1 VVRTA
6 HECLQAVLWNGT
18 IGLAPLGHELPNG
31 LTAVPLTDMPPSRL
45 IIAWNSTSAN
55 PLIRSFAHIAAD
67 IYHSA

>member
-1 VVRTA
+1 
-6 HECLQAVLWNGT
+6 
-18 IGLAPLGHELPNG
+18 
-31 LTAVPLTDMPPSRL
+31 MPPSRL